1 MEFAKWLAAADDYLK
16 QSYAIN
22 FSDAGFD
29 DAFLKQAWR
38 NDETPSEFVERIA
51 LKFDLEPVRQG
62 LF

>member
-1 MEFAKWLAAADDYLK
+1 MRFAEWLAAADDHLK

-29 DAFLKQAWR
+29 DAFLKQSWR
-38 NDETPSEFVERIA
+38 NDETPSELVERIA